1 MIKDP
6 ERLNSFL
13 VEYEQYAK
21 AVLQPTQIEI
31 MNLFGQWEIPDYW
44 EKYKR
49 TSRISTPTPIQGIF
63 SRIKRPEQ
71 VVDKIFRQPENYPG
85 DLTSENMHRMHDA
98 IGVRVLVYFLCHL
111 PLVDR
116 EIQNSEQFEISRE
129 EPPAVYMSEEQTKVL
144 SLTHLNRI
152 SKESGYS
159 SVHYTLRLKKSQIP
173 EPDRPWF
180 ELQIRTVAQQ
190 LWCVT
195 EHHLGYKPVKRA
207 NVAAKRQFKILSK
220 MINAIDEQFNF
231 LYEELNRY
239 QEEVSYQDTD
249 LLDAENI
256 PSVLAEI
263 GLSCAQRDINNILKF
278 LFSRGVETVNDIR
291 EIATPRNLEIIRN
304 TYLSETGRQPLS
316 LEMIATLASLKG
328 APTEEEE
335 VKLIKSQ
342 IAYRGAW
349 DEIQQEFAQETNSK
363 ASSAPD
369 RVRPSRDH
377 QR

>member
-1 MIKDP
+1 LIFKDP
-6 ERLNSFL
+6 ERLNTFL
-13 VEYEQYAK
+13 AQYEQYAK
-21 AVLQPTQIEI
+21 EILQPTQIEI
-31 MNLFGQWEIPDYW
+31 MELFEQWEIPDYW

-71 VVDKIFRQPENYPG
+71 VVDKIFRQPQNYPG
-85 DLTSENMHRMHDA
+85 DLTHDNIRNMHDA
-98 IGVRVLVYFLCHL
+98 IGFRVLVYFLCHL

-116 EIQNSEQFEISRE
+116 EIQNSDQFEISPV
-129 EPPAVYMSEEQTKVL
+129 EPPVVYMSEEQTKVL

-152 SKESGYS
+152 TKESGYS
-159 SVHYTLRLKKSQIP
+159 SVHYTLRLKSSKIP
-173 EPDRPWF
+173 ESERPWF

-220 MINAIDEQFNF
+220 MINALDEQFNF

-239 QEEVSYQDTD
+239 QEEVSYQDSD
-249 LLDAENI
+249 LLDAKNI

-278 LFSRGVETVNDIR
+278 LYSRGVETVNDIQK
-291 EIATPRNLEIIRN
+291 IASPKNLAIIRN
-304 TYLSETGRQPLS
+304 TYLSETGRQPLN
-316 LEMIATLASLKG
+316 LEMIATLAALKDS
-328 APTEEEE
+328 PTEEEE

-349 DEIQQEFAQETNSK
+349 DEIQQEFTQETSPK
-363 ASSAPD
+363 VSSPSGK
-369 RVRPSRDH
+369 VRPSRDH
-377 QR
+377 